1 MTEDDAE
8 RQFRMLTKEYK
19 DDNIPNGIVISKQ
32 MADLLIA
39 RLDHFWLI
47 RQEIKEM
54 AADM

>member
-19 DDNIPNGIVISKQ
+19 TDNMPNGIIVAKQ

-47 RQEIKEM
+47 KEKIKEM
-54 AADM
+54 AEDL